1 MAHGLFIT
9 LEGPEGGGKSTQARR
24 LAEWLRSLGRRVVLT
39 REPGGDPLAEGVRA
53 LLQNPDLA
61 LAPRAEVLLFLAA
74 RAQHVDHVI
83 LPALREGAV
92 VVCDRFSDST
102 IAYQCYGA
110 GQPLESVCALNHF
123 ATGGLEPDL
132 TLVLDVDVRL
142 GLQRQGEWTRM
153 ELRGEEFHQRVRA
166 GFLRVAEAHPQRIR
180 VGGAPGGAGGGG
192 RDSAGVMA
200 PAHPP
205 APSPTVSHGPAVTEN
220 GPYGVR
226 GVRRVG
232 SLSPTVSHAG
242 RDRERPLRMPDRAP
256 RAGRDRERPLRT
268 NGDVRDK

>member
-180 VGGAPGGAGGGG
+180 VINAGQPL
-192 RDSAGVMA
+192 DAVAADVQSAVA
-200 PAHPP
+200 AILPAWW
-205 APSPTVSHGPAVTEN
+205 GPAT
-220 GPYGVR
+220 PPR
-226 GVRRVG
+226 HRR
-232 SLSPTVSHAG
+232 P
-242 RDRERPLRMPDRAP
+242 
-256 RAGRDRERPLRT
+256 
-268 NGDVRDK
+268 